1 MDSINQHISKFSII
15 IDTNV
20 LYSAPLRDIL
30 LRLAEKETFSVH
42 WSEYTLTE
50 LKQNLSEKNGMP
62 NEKIENLVTE
72 ITKAFPDACVS
83 NPDINPIKLTA
94 EEDKH
99 IVAAAIQS
107 HAEVIVTQNISD
119 FPANEL
125 AFYNIEAQTPDEFL
139 VHHFTL
145 EETKT
150 VRTITE
156 LLEDLINPSYST
168 EEYLAKLEGVGA
180 VAFAQQLRA
189 SGFVEYIICHHHL
202 TPRQI
207 PRVRPPISHLQ
218 SLLT

>member
-1 MDSINQHISKFSII
+1 MDSINQNISKFSII

-42 WSEYTLTE
+42 WSEHTLTE
-50 LKQNLSEKNGMP
+50 LKRNLSDTNGMP
-62 NEKIENLVTE
+62 NDKIENLIDK
-72 ITKAFPDACVS
+72 ITTAFPDACVS
-83 NPDINPIKLTA
+83 NPDIDPIKLTA

-119 FPANEL
+119 FPESEL
-125 AFYNIEAQTPDEFL
+125 SLYNIEAQTPDEFL

-150 VRTITE
+150 VRTVSE
-156 LLEDLINPSYST
+156 LLKDLTNPPYSP
-168 EEYLAKLEGVGA
+168 EEYLTILEQVGA
-180 VAFAQQLRA
+180 VAFAQLLRA
-189 SGFVEYIICHHHL
+189 SGFIE
-202 TPRQI
+202 
-207 PRVRPPISHLQ
+207 
-218 SLLT
+218 